1 MRNPRRRVFLV
12 GQKQVPLR
20 TLIRKTRSK
29 STLRDGGLA
38 EIPPQSRAFCCS
50 PYEQMFLES
59 PGFPFPVTSWP
70 HSTGPK
76 PSSSSSHPDPKPFG
90 VSSLSIPSHRL
101 VSSGLS
107 SFPLPHILTGINS
120 LLLLPKSLP
129 TLPSPLCYLNSGPH
143 LLSLQVI

>member
-1 MRNPRRRVFLV
+1 MRNPRRCVFLV
-12 GQKQVPLR
+12 GQSRHLSEHSLGKHTP
-20 TLIRKTRSK
+20 SPH
-29 STLRDGGLA
+29 SGGLA

-76 PSSSSSHPDPKPFG
+76 PSSSSSHPNPKPFG
-90 VSSLSIPSHRL
+90 VPSLSIPSHRL